1 MRFARQLHKFEED
14 LNVMIGRQQLKE
26 SLLMEEI
33 ASLKA
38 KLGEGGSGR
47 QGGPSSLSGSI
58 RWCFPNICCV
68 HARHVLVR

>member
-1 MRFARQLHKFEED
+1 MRFSRQLHKLQED
-14 LNVMIGRQQLKE
+14 LNVMIGCQQSKE

-47 QGGPSSLSGSI
+47 QGGPSSSSGKY
-58 RWCFPNICCV
+58 
-68 HARHVLVR
+68 